1 MQGVGRDS
9 VEPFQGLKFSVS
21 SLKHATGLESWSSP
35 TAREDTR
42 PTKASPFAALALSVV
57 KNLFP
62 RSVVNLHEP
71 FTTENT
77 ESTEHFHNK
86 ESNGSNAR
94 RR

>member
-1 MQGVGRDS
+1 M
-9 VEPFQGLKFSVS
+9 P
-21 SLKHATGLESWSSP
+21 
-35 TAREDTR
+35 
-42 PTKASPFAALALSVV
+42 LSVV

-94 RR
+94 RP